1 MDFRTA
7 EQKAEFDSLFKSFME
22 TFNKQFNQIRSI
34 QIKINEQVK
43 SIEVKNDK
51 FFHEACARLSEPESP
66 DRSSNSTPTSQTDID
81 KEKLSSAGDES
92 EISQSTGDGTK
103 QSFEHGKSFL
113 SPIPS
118 PGVQYEAVSEDE
130 FATGEPIKFTSEYP
144 LFDCKAFS
152 TGNAQ
157 TGSDVF
163 GVSETHCTSV
173 RGQLPID
180 QRLIS
185 QSPTSVD
192 SNMPR
197 SDSNLFQPVD
207 YSPDEAPIE
216 NVNPCLSDE
225 CSVLSSDANNEAI
238 LHTLVRHPSESDQT
252 ESDTSACLSD
262 DVCSLT
268 RDTSPPFLVSDPLLK
283 DKRTHSAGSFQPSI
297 PRHGPDLGSGTLIDT
312 LTQEPLPFLFTGSR
326 CDETM
331 HNASVLPPTIPRHG
345 PDLQND
351 YFVSIDPD
359 SEGFKA
365 QNLTPFSSLGKGDV
379 GSLPQKAFLVT
390 SPSLVPPRY
399 CQDQEPNTSLGIGQ
413 CSKAKVAH
421 LALSFPRHGPDEQ
434 INCFVGV
441 DQDSVSFLSSVF
453 DLYVPKDGPNILAF
467 FRQLPST
474 SLYVN
479 TQVLLASQSA
489 RRTSAIRMAE
499 GRETYGRLRPVRRPW
514 FF

>member
-81 KEKLSSAGDES
+81 EEKLSSAGDES
-92 EISQSTGDGTK
+92 EISQSTRDGTK

-113 SPIPS
+113 SPVLS
-118 PGVQYEAVSEDE
+118 PGAQYEAVSEDE
-130 FATGEPIKFTSEYP
+130 FATGEPITFTSEYP

-163 GVSETHCTSV
+163 SVSESHCTSV
-173 RGQLPID
+173 PGQLPID
-180 QRLIS
+180 RRLIS
-185 QSPTSVD
+185 QSPTSV
-192 SNMPR
+192 
-197 SDSNLFQPVD
+197 DSNLFQPVD
-207 YSPDEAPIE
+207 YSPDEAPVE

-225 CSVLSSDANNEAI
+225 CSVLPSDAKDEAI
-238 LHTLVRHPSESDQT
+238 LRSSVLHPSESDQT

-268 RDTSPPFLVSDPLLK
+268 RDTSPPFLVSSPPLR
-283 DKRTHSAGSFQPSI
+283 DKRTHSAVSFLPSI

-312 LTQEPLPFLFTGSR
+312 LTKEPLPFLFTGSPL

-331 HNASVLPPTIPRHG
+331 HNANDLPPTISRHG
-345 PDLQND
+345 PDLQNAR
-351 YFVSIDPD
+351 FVSSDPD
-359 SEGFKA
+359 SEGLNA
-365 QNLTPFSSLGKGDV
+365 QTLTPFSSLGKGDV
-379 GSLPQKAFLVT
+379 SSLTQEDFLVT
-390 SPSLVPPRY
+390 GPLLMPSRY
-399 CQDQEPNTSLGIGQ
+399 GRDQRPNVSLGTDQ
-413 CSKAKVAH
+413 VSEATVAQI
-421 LALSFPRHGPDEQ
+421 LALSFPRHGPDESM
-434 INCFVGV
+434 NGFVGT
-441 DQDSVSFLSSVF
+441 SVLRRSVLGLPFPKHGPDILVYVRQFTSDIITQAWSS
-453 DLYVPKDGPNILAF
+453 
-467 FRQLPST
+467 
-474 SLYVN
+474 
-479 TQVLLASQSA
+479 SQSVG
-489 RRTSAIRMAE
+489 RTSAIRMAE
-499 GRETYGRLRPVRRPW
+499 GREAYGRLRPVRRPW
-514 FF
+514 F